1 MKTLLFIAIGGGAGA
16 VSRYLVSLWI
26 NHLTQGGVR
35 FPFATISVNLL
46 GSFLI
51 GVLFVLIAEK
61 ASLGNQWQS
70 VLIVGFLGAFTTFST
85 FSLEIVTYLEKG
97 LMINAI
103 LYLVSSVLLCSLAA
117 WAGIALA
124 RSF

>member
-26 NHLTQGGVR
+26 NHLTQDGVR

-85 FSLEIVTYLEKG
+85 FSLEVVTYLEKG